1 MMRMP
6 VSPIMKILSERE
18 SEMEKI
24 TELTLSGMWERML
37 LAQPE
42 TGMGYQVC
50 DVVLKDGHVYK
61 GVVIC
66 NTELV
71 TKVPGVSTI
80 PFREA
85 DIEDIRVTHEKG

>member
-1 MMRMP
+1 
-6 VSPIMKILSERE
+6 
-18 SEMEKI
+18 MEKI
-24 TELTLSGMWERML
+24 VELTLSGMWERML

-50 DVVLKDGHVYK
+50 DVVLKGGHVYK

-66 NTELV
+66 NAELV
-71 TKVPGVSTI
+71 TKVPGVATI

-85 DIEDIRVTHEKG
+85 DIEDIRVTHEKS